1 MDPKE
6 TTIPAVLLGVG
17 VAILVGYGIWTAGA
31 AGAGVVLAVVAIR
44 LVIGIPLGIV
54 ACLLTASLMQASFGT
69 LRGAILKLAAVFIFP
84 TAFALLMPGLLA
96 WLAAVVLYYFLLAFL
111 FELEAMEVIVLVF
124 VLSGVNIVAAFL
136 VARVAAGLFAAG

>member
-1 MDPKE
+1 
-6 TTIPAVLLGVG
+6 
-17 VAILVGYGIWTAGA
+17 VGYGIWTAGA